1 MFTGIVKMVDSGDI
15 LKIDQ
20 THLETVIP
28 AIGNDLSTCIC
39 ICNGGKIAQIFG
51 VKVWVILLLL
61 YTLCF
66 VLDNQLK

>member
-1 MFTGIVKMVDSGDI
+1 MIDSGDI

-51 VKVWVILLLL
+51 GKVWVILLLL
-61 YTLCF
+61 LY
-66 VLDNQLK
+66 VLYLIIN

>member
-1 MFTGIVKMVDSGDI
+1 MIDSGDI

-39 ICNGGKIAQIFG
+39 ICNGGKNRPNIWGQSVGYFTS
-51 VKVWVILLLL
+51 V
-61 YTLCF
+61 TLCS